1 MKKKI
6 RGAWKKVHH
15 LKKGRR
21 LSRTASHKKALL
33 RNIVTELF
41 RHGKISTTEAKAKEL
56 IPVADKLISLAKRG
70 DLHSRRQIL
79 SYVRNE
85 DVGKKLVEIIAPRFQ
100 SRNGGYTRIL
110 KVGRRIGDGAE
121 ISLVELVE

>member
-1 MKKKI
+1 MQ
-6 RGAWKKVHH
+6 H

-21 LSRTASHKKALL
+21 LSRTTSHKKALL
-33 RNIVTELF
+33 RNIATELF

-56 IPVADKLISLAKRG
+56 IPVADKLISLARKG
-70 DLHSRRQIL
+70 DLHSKRQVL
-79 SYVRNE
+79 SFVRNK
-85 DVGKKLVEIIAPRFQ
+85 DVAKKLFDIIAPRFH

>member
-1 MKKKI
+1 MQ
-6 RGAWKKVHH
+6 H

-21 LSRTASHKKALL
+21 LSRTSSHKKALL

-41 RHGKISTTEAKAKEL
+41 RHGKIATTKAKAKEL
-56 IPVADKLISLAKRG
+56 IPVADKLISLARRN
-70 DLHSRRQIL
+70 DLHSKRQVL
-79 SYVRNE
+79 SFVRNK
-85 DVGKKLVEIIAPRFQ
+85 DVVKKLCEIIAPRFH

>member
-1 MKKKI
+1 L
-6 RGAWKKVHH
+6 HH

-41 RHGKISTTEAKAKEL
+41 RQGKISTTEAKAKEL

-70 DLHSRRQIL
+70 DLHSRRQVL
-79 SYVRNE
+79 SYVRNK
-85 DVGKKLVEIIAPRFQ
+85 DVGKKLFEIIAPRFQ
-100 SRNGGYTRIL
+100 NRNGGYTRIL
-110 KVGRRIGDGAE
+110 KIGRRIGDGAE